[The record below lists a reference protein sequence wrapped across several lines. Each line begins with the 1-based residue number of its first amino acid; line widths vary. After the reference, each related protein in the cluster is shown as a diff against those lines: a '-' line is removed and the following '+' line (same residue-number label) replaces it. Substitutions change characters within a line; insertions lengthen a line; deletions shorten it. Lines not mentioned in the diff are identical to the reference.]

1 MRNFWLVAKQEY
13 KRMVFRRA
21 FILVTLAIPLGM
33 AVVIALAIVVALA
46 NENISPIGYIDES
59 GLLDIARYDS
69 LKEKEERLDLILY
82 TDLDVGLMAV
92 ESGDIQA
99 LYVVPAGYPTSQPI
113 DIYYD
118 QEFPGGDVWNDF
130 RDFLRVNLLA
140 SYPEAV
146 ANRLYDGPN
155 SQVIDTTSNR
165 TFSQNAVINVILPF
179 VASFLFFVATMSAS
193 GYMLQVVAD
202 EKENRTME
210 IMLTSVSPGQLIA
223 GKMVGLL
230 LAALTQLGIYVAAG
244 IIGILIARPYVAQF
258 QAITVPWGYL
268 GIMVAFFLPAYTLL
282 AATMVA
288 IGSAVTELQQGQ
300 QVAGILNLLFILP
313 IMLLA
318 LIFENPSAPLLIFMT
333 FFPTTSFLTISLRW
347 GVATVPYWHI
357 AISWLI
363 LVGSALFMIWAA
375 SRIFRLGM
383 LRYGQTIRFRAAL
396 TALTDRSG
404 QHA

>member
-33 AVVIALAIVVALA
+33 AIVIALAIFVALA
-46 NENISPIGYIDES
+46 NENTSPIGYIDES
-59 GLLDIARYDS
+59 GLLDIDRYEP
-69 LKEKEERLDLILY
+69 LKAEEERLDLIRY
-82 TDLDVGLMAV
+82 TDLATGLAAV
-92 ESGDIQA
+92 ESGAIQA
-99 LYVVPAGYPTSQPI
+99 LYLVPAGYPTSTAI

-118 QEFPGGDVWNDF
+118 EEYPGGAVWNDF

-140 SYPEAV
+140 SYPDAV
-146 ANRLYDGPN
+146 ADRLYNGPS
-155 SQVIDTTSNR
+155 SQVIDTTSDR

-179 VASFLFFVATMSAS
+179 VASFLFFVATMSSS

-244 IIGILIARPYVAQF
+244 VIGILIARPYVPELQV
-258 QAITVPWGYL
+258 ITVPWGYL
-268 GIMVAFFLPAYTLL
+268 GIMIAFFLPAYTLL

-318 LIFENPSAPLLIFMT
+318 MIFENPSAPLLVFMT

-357 AISWLI
+357 AISWVI

-383 LRYGQTIRFRAAL
+383 LRYGQTIRFGAAL
-396 TALTDRSG
+396 AALAGRSER
-404 QHA
+404 HA